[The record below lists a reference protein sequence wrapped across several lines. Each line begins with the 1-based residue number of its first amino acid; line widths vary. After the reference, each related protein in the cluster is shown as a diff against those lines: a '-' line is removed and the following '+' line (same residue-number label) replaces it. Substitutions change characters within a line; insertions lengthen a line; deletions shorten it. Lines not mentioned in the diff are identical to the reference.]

1 MHTRN
6 SGSNDQQHGRDM
18 RQLELVLDVRPR
30 ILAEIVQ
37 FPATRRAIDIQKEA
51 LDRILTFADSLP
63 NKNAIEA

>member
-6 SGSNDQQHGRDM
+6 GGSNDRQDV
-18 RQLELVLDVRPR
+18 RQLELALDVRPR
-30 ILAEIVQ
+30 IVAEIVQ
-37 FPATRRAIDIQKEA
+37 FPVTHRATDLQKEA

>member
-6 SGSNDQQHGRDM
+6 GGSNDQQHNQDTH
-18 RQLELVLDVRPR
+18 QLELALDVRPR
-30 ILAEIVQ
+30 VLAEIVQ
-37 FPATRRAIDIQKEA
+37 FPATRRAADLQKEA